1 MLIWKWVLIMFDSSN
16 CGGCAAGNF
25 SDCFLPQCLTGDG
38 YQRGFMSINRQL
50 PGPTINV
57 SHEI

>member
-1 MLIWKWVLIMFDSSN
+1 MFDSSN